1 MNTFI
6 GVRSKCYSI
15 ITDNKETTKK
25 LKGVP
30 KAIVKKKIET
40 EHYKKCVLDNEN
52 HSVSINCIRN
62 LKGKLTNFTMKQNKL
77 ALSNTD
83 DKRVWDGIT
92 SKAYGH
98 YSLKS
103 V

>member
-1 MNTFI
+1 MT
-6 GVRSKCYSI
+6 GEHEREVPALQVKKLSAGYG
-15 ITDNKETTKK
+15 KK

-30 KAIVKKKIET
+30 KAIVKKRIEPD
-40 EHYKKCVLDNEN
+40 HYKKCVLDNEN

-62 LKGKLTNFTMKQNKL
+62 LKGKLTNFTLKQNKL

>member
-1 MNTFI
+1 MPQIVPNWSTAPA
-6 GVRSKCYSI
+6 RLSI
-15 ITDNKETTKK
+15 LIINKQ
-25 LKGVP
+25 
-30 KAIVKKKIET
+30 AIVKKKIET
-40 EHYKKCVLDNEN
+40 DHYKKCVLDNEN

-62 LKGKLTNFTMKQNKL
+62 KKKTLTNFTLKQNKL

>member
-1 MNTFI
+1 MNLE
-6 GVRSKCYSI
+6 V
-15 ITDNKETTKK
+15 
-25 LKGVP
+25 V
-30 KAIVKKKIET
+30 
-40 EHYKKCVLDNEN
+40 
-52 HSVSINCIRN
+52 IRN
-62 LKGKLTNFTMKQNKL
+62 LKGKLTNFTLKQNKL